1 MAPKCL
7 FTYSDNYSLSI
18 VRELQV
24 PKSGIFKL
32 LLITIL
38 LLGAAFLV
46 RYFAQI
52 EKTKHL
58 VQESQDASD
67 LARAASELVALWRSG
82 DPAML
87 APYCRDMFDPTVIY
101 PDHYFRCN
109 PDYMKCLL
117 SQRPKVGDVEA
128 SWMRV
133 IPARGMREWGL
144 ALKLTKGRSTEILN
158 LGDSCSSVELPER
171 RYAFKT
177 SRSDILWDSF
187 NRSIWIDRAPV
198 SWRDIQEW
206 MTSLN
211 ENLKFAKPATVPV
224 NSRHLPATGL
234 TLKEMKDY
242 CAYRGKTLA
251 SLPVFEA
258 ASYHPRD
265 PKVARPRRVVRT
277 PYPWSIYSKSEFLY
291 RARSNKWRVNRED
304 CRKAFVAE
312 CAEYGGMEKFGDM
325 VPTWTGIVDTIGGVP
340 EVFLNP
346 YEPGQNLFVSNASLN
361 AASTWNELGKYASW
375 NGAGFSVA
383 DFDLGENNK
392 DVSFP
397 LMPGF
402 RCMVER

>member
-7 FTYSDNYSLSI
+7 FTYSVNYSLSI

-38 LLGAAFLV
+38 LSGAAFLV

-58 VQESQDASD
+58 VQESQDAAD
-67 LARAASELVALWRSG
+67 IARAASELVALWRSG

-117 SQRPKVGDVEA
+117 SQRSKVGDVEV
-128 SWMRV
+128 SWMR
-133 IPARGMREWGL
+133 ILPSKGTREWSL
-144 ALKLTKGRSTEILN
+144 ALKLTKGRNSEVLN
-158 LGDSCSSVELPER
+158 LGDSCSMVELPER

-177 SRSDILWDSF
+177 TKSDILWDNF
-187 NRSIWIDRAPV
+187 ERSIWIDRAPV

-206 MTSLN
+206 VASLN
-211 ENLKFAKPATVPV
+211 VKLQFAKSQAVLV
-224 NSRHLPATGL
+224 SARHLPATGL
-234 TLKEMKDY
+234 TLSEMKSY
-242 CAYRGKTLA
+242 CTYRGKSLA

-258 ASYHPRD
+258 SSYHPRD
-265 PKVARPRRVVRT
+265 PKVSRPQRIVRT
-277 PYPWSIYSKSEFLY
+277 PYPWTIYRKSDFLY
-291 RARSNKWRVNRED
+291 QARSKKWQPNRDD
-304 CRKAFVAE
+304 CRKAYVAE
-312 CAEYGGMEKFGDM
+312 CAEFGGMEKFGDT
-325 VPTWTGIVDTIGGVP
+325 VPTWTGVIDTIGGVA
-340 EVFLNP
+340 EVFVNP
-346 YEPGQNLFVSNASLN
+346 YESGRNLFVSNASLS
-361 AASTWNELGKYASW
+361 AASPWHELGKYATW
-375 NGAGFSVA
+375 NGVGFSSGDFDFGEKVA
-383 DFDLGENNK
+383 DVNL
-392 DVSFP
+392 P